1 MPQKFNRA
9 GAPRRWGEGLVH
21 LAAWVDPPST
31 QPLYPLVLYTITSSL
46 VRPLIIVEETA
57 LRKLLLEAVFLGRQE
72 RTYRRRKSAEG
83 KSQQYDTI
91 FRVSRSSGRVS
102 VEETDRQVFQSPSG
116 KLLRTS
122 FPDEFSLR

>member
-1 MPQKFNRA
+1 MEQR
-9 GAPRRWGEGLVH
+9 GGLGQEV
-21 LAAWVDPPST
+21 SG
-31 QPLYPLVLYTITSSL
+31 QQSSCSL
-46 VRPLIIVEETA
+46 GLRPLIIVEETA

-122 FPDEFSLR
+122 FPDEFS

>member
-1 MPQKFNRA
+1 MPLCVTLP
-9 GAPRRWGEGLVH
+9 GPV
-21 LAAWVDPPST
+21 LAW
-31 QPLYPLVLYTITSSL
+31 LSSFFL
-46 VRPLIIVEETA
+46 SLERPRPLIIVEETA

-122 FPDEFSLR
+122 FPDEFS